1 MPLLISLSSI
11 QIWGDIFMSRI
22 LSSGFDICFI
32 LDFSDGLDAQLDVS
46 RTIINH

>member
-11 QIWGDIFMSRI
+11 QIWVDIFLSRL
-22 LSSGFDICFI
+22 LSSGFDICLI
-32 LDFSDGLDAQLDVS
+32 LDFSDGFDAKLDVS